1 MLLSRFLG
9 PVAVVLGAVSL
20 GGCYGYASTEP
31 PPAYATTEVTSA
43 PAVDIEAYPSTVY
56 EGRTVYLYNN
66 RWYYRNGSRWAY
78 YQNEPPVL
86 ERHRRYVQ
94 SAPPAQRGYE
104 YRPQSAPPANY
115 HRGPYDNGPYNAPRD
130 YSREPN
136 QAPPATRVQ

>member
-9 PVAVVLGAVSL
+9 PAAVVLGAVSL

-31 PPAYATTEVTSA
+31 PPPVYATTEVTSA
-43 PAVDIEAYPSTVY
+43 PVVDIEAYPSTVY

-66 RWYYRNGSRWAY
+66 RWYYRNGSRWTY

-104 YRPQSAPPANY
+104 YRPPPTNY
-115 HRGPYDNGPYNAPRD
+115 NRGPYDRD
-130 YSREPN
+130 YSHEPN